1 MSQRLVRK
9 VAAVAS
15 GVAVFLGTVAA
26 AGTRPA
32 DATETPSWFEPS
44 ALTVRGSTF
53 VDDSGREVV
62 LRGFNVSGTVK
73 LSEHGGLPFENVAD
87 AHRSAVAMR
96 RLTGAN
102 SVRFLLS
109 WAYAEPKPGQL
120 DEAYLRKVTE
130 QLGVFL
136 DQGFYVLLDY
146 HQDLYSRYLFNSGSW
161 YTGDG
166 APQWV
171 VTAGNYPK
179 EFCGVC
185 VQWGQNIKQNEAF
198 RGAISDFWHN
208 RVLQTQAG
216 SIGVQDAFLRHA
228 QGSLLYIREHL
239 GAQQFGRVLG
249 VDPFNE
255 PYAGRYDNG
264 QSSEAWERD
273 LLMPFHRRFR
283 QRMDSAG
290 WADKPA
296 FIEPNMFWDANL
308 GFMKEPGGFVN
319 VGEFGPRYVFN
330 THFYDQKALSGVFM
344 WGKAKDGQYTQ
355 NFGTVR
361 ERATTL
367 RTAAV
372 VSEFG
377 SPMSGNTSDKTP
389 TVLKGMYQA
398 LDSAVSGA
406 DWWKSAPRS
415 ASVLSSMQWQWDLY
429 NGRHHE
435 PMNGNPD
442 KIQTTADA
450 WNSEDFSVVN
460 QDQAGDLQLRADA
473 RVLDRVY
480 PAAVSGHT
488 LAFTYEDRSR
498 DGSTTLTWNPV
509 PATMP
514 NLARLVGDG
523 QYAVLVWRSAGSD
536 APTELQLPSSFPPS
550 STTVISDLETRIG
563 LPVYVAPGGEPAHAL
578 AVRNQRLVLSAP
590 TAEGWIH
597 YGFVTNGSQAA
608 PAEVRA
614 AAQQELARWIAD
626 TGFGAADNRR
636 PPLWGS

>member
-1 MSQRLVRK
+1 MPQRLVRK

-15 GVAVFLGTVAA
+15 GVAVALSMVVAV
-26 AGTRPA
+26 GNRPA
-32 DATETPSWFEPS
+32 DAAEAPSWFEPS
-44 ALTVRGSTF
+44 ALTVRGSAF
-53 VDDSGREVV
+53 VDENGREVV

-73 LSEHGGLPFENVAD
+73 LSEHGGLPYKNVVD
-87 AHRSAVAMR
+87 ARRSATAMR
-96 RLTGAN
+96 QLTGAN

-109 WAYAEPKPGQL
+109 WAYAEPTPGQL

-130 QLGVFL
+130 QLSVFL

-171 VTAGNYPK
+171 VAAGNYPK
-179 EFCGVC
+179 ESCGIC
-185 VQWGQNIKQNEAF
+185 VQWGQNIKQNAAF
-198 RGAISDFWHN
+198 GSAISDFWHN
-208 RVLQTQAG
+208 RVLQTAAG
-216 SIGVQDAFLRHA
+216 PIGVQDAFLRHA
-228 QGSLLYIREHL
+228 QGSLQYIKDHL
-239 GAQQFGRVLG
+239 GAQQFGRIVG

-264 QSSEAWERD
+264 QNSEAWERD

-290 WADKPA
+290 WTEKPA

-308 GFMKEPGGFVN
+308 GFMKEPGGFIN
-319 VGEFGPRYVFN
+319 VGELGPRYVFN

-344 WGKAKDGQYTQ
+344 WGKAKDGQYTED
-355 NFGTVR
+355 FGTVR
-361 ERATTL
+361 ERAVAL
-367 RTAAV
+367 RTAAI

-415 ASVLSSMQWQWDLY
+415 ASVLSSTQWQWDLY

-450 WNSEDFSVVN
+450 WNGEDFSVVN
-460 QDQAGDLQLRADA
+460 EDQAGNLQLRADA

-498 DGSTTLTWNPV
+498 DGSTSLTWNPI

-514 NLARLVGDG
+514 NLGRLVGGG
-523 QYAVLVWRSAGSD
+523 QYSVLVWRSAGGD
-536 APTELQLPSSFPPS
+536 APTNLQLPSSFSPS
-550 STTVISDLETRIG
+550 STTVISDLGTRVG
-563 LPVYVAPGGEPAHAL
+563 LPAYATRSGEPAHAL
-578 AVRNQRLVLSAP
+578 AARNQQLVISAP
-590 TAEGWIH
+590 AVEDAVH
-597 YGFVTNGSQAA
+597 YVFVTNGPQGV
-608 PAEVRA
+608 PAEVRT
-614 AAQQELARWIAD
+614 AAQQELARWITD
-626 TGFGAADNRR
+626 SGFPATDDRR
-636 PPLWGS
+636 LPGQ